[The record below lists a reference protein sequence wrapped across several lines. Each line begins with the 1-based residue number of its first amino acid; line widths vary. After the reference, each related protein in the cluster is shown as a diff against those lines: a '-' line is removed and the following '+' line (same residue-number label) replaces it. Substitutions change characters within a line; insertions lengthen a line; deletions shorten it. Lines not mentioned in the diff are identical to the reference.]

1 LADFSLSFLLSSG
14 EGDMPS
20 PAGVEMLSENIKSS
34 RFMASEFSVGAGKD
48 SEDFLNCA
56 IPLGA
61 LSAFAFAVAVAFAAF
76 CFDRL
81 QKELETV

>member
-1 LADFSLSFLLSSG
+1 MGMAEATALADFSLSFLLSSG

-61 LSAFAFAVAVAFAAF
+61 LSAFAFVAF
-76 CFDRL
+76 CFNRL
-81 QKELETV
+81 QKN